1 MMGAKS
7 KIEWTDASW
16 NPIRARD
23 KATGKIGWYCKPVS
37 EACRYCYSERQN
49 LRGMT
54 PAGNGLPFKPGIRD
68 DIDIFLD
75 EEMLLAPLHWKR
87 PRKIFVCS
95 MTDLFADFVPDEMID
110 KMFAVM
116 ALCPQHIFQ
125 VLTKRPERA
134 REYLADA
141 AVHSFGGPDTCSRI
155 AAECNRHRDVAFAEN
170 VTPASI
176 RHRWPLPNLWLGTS
190 CEDQATADERIPDLL
205 ATPAPVRFISAEPLL
220 GHISLNFVGDL
231 YGKTID
237 ALFAGVAHIAGDY
250 GERRPVPSDHP
261 ALDLV
266 IGGGESGLHA
276 RGTLRSSFLS
286 LRDQCDA
293 AGVAYFHKQNG
304 EWIDADEWFDMI
316 QRGPSQIIRSPDWAS
331 PGKPARPLNFEDA
344 ALLAKSCGRR
354 YEHQSDG
361 STLIRVGKHAA
372 GRLLDGIEHNA
383 FPQVR
388 G

>member
-23 KATGKIGWYCKPVS
+23 KATGRIGWHCEHVS
-37 EACRYCYSERQN
+37 EACRNCYAE
-49 LRGMT
+49 GMNKWLGT
-54 PAGNGLPFKPGIRD
+54 GLEFKPGHRD
-68 DIDIFLD
+68 NIEIFLD

-95 MTDLFADFVPDEMID
+95 MTDLFADFVEGEWID

-125 VLTKRPERA
+125 VLTKRPNRM
-134 REYLADA
+134 REY
-141 AVHSFGGPDTCSRI
+141 
-155 AAECNRHRDVAFAEN
+155 CNGK
-170 VTPASI
+170 PL
-176 RHRWPLPNLWLGTS
+176 HRWMNAATAIGHASALVGREGNPLRHVWLGTS
-190 CEDQATADERIPDLL
+190 CEDQPTADERIPDLL
-205 ATPAPVRFISAEPLL
+205 ATLAVVRFISAEPLL
-220 GHISLNFVGDL
+220 GHIFLNFVGDL

-237 ALFAGVAHIAGDY
+237 ALFAGVAHISGDY
-250 GERRPVPSDHP
+250 GERRPLPSDHP

-266 IGGGESGLHA
+266 IAGGESGLHA

-316 QRGPSQIIRSPDWAS
+316 QS

-383 FPQVR
+383 FPQVLGPR
-388 G
+388 ANRPICEEAASIQTLKPRKS